1 MNKKDT
7 LILSFALGND
17 ISLRCVMGLH
27 TLLYMDATLNLPLG
41 KLVYSEFNLS
51 YPLLLEPVG
60 KGLPDGV
67 SLPASNLCV
76 LPGVPSNLTPLVHY
90 TTMDEFSH
98 LTPNHATHSDNIIVH
113 SRFCHGSV
121 SRNFSFA
128 PSSEN
133 PVT

>member
-1 MNKKDT
+1 MNKKDI
-7 LILSFALGND
+7 LVLSFALGNN

-27 TLLYMDATLNLPLG
+27 TLLSMDATLNLPLG

-51 YPLLLEPVG
+51 YPLLLDPAG

-76 LPGVPSNLTPLVHY
+76 PPGVPSNLTPLVHH
-90 TTMDEFSH
+90 TTIDGFSH
-98 LTPNHATHSDNIIVH
+98 LIPNHATPSKHIIVH
-113 SRFCHGSV
+113 SRICHGSV
-121 SRNFSFA
+121 SRNLSFS
-128 PSSEN
+128 PSSKN